1 MLITGSHYYHV
12 PPKEWDHAAG
22 RLSTASCCAHV
33 GDLFAFAGPGTQQ
46 RRMLR
51 VATVTEIASYF
62 RQIFSPKSRIDKG
75 REVNSLTGSNAT
87 QQGYT

>member
-51 VATVTEIASYF
+51 VDTVTEIASYF
-62 RQIFSPKSRIDKG
+62 RQIFSPKSRLG
-75 REVNSLTGSNAT
+75 TGQGVDPPTSQT
-87 QQGYT
+87 QQVIL